1 MFACGVDSASLQN
14 IMTPKGFSRQ
24 NLPLTPRRIPQF
36 TIPPKLS
43 RSLQKSKDEDTRK
56 LLSPESPE
64 EQSPRHQ
71 PSTGS
76 PYISAKLCFTP
87 KMKLKRLQKSP
98 SEDLSDPSTCV
109 AMSLEHVGKVTTPY
123 GFRTLAAS
131 PSVNRRESLFHKQR
145 RCAERK
151 RQVDSFSSPTSSNSA
166 FNSTNKRNGS
176 AKKLQDS
183 PNDCCSPQRFKR
195 EGLELFLN
203 KPLTVLRSL
212 TPRRKNPKQ
221 KLQLWDHL

>member
-1 MFACGVDSASLQN
+1 MFACGADSASLQN

-24 NLPLTPRRIPQF
+24 NLPLTPRGIPKF
-36 TIPPKLS
+36 IIPPKLS
-43 RSLQKSKDEDTRK
+43 LSLQKSKDEDTRK

-64 EQSPRHQ
+64 EQSPRHR

-76 PYISAKLCFTP
+76 PYISAKLRFTP
-87 KMKLKRLQKSP
+87 KIKLKRLQKSA
-98 SEDLSDPSTCV
+98 SEDLSDPSTCA

-123 GFRTLAAS
+123 GFRALAAS
-131 PSVNRRESLFHKQR
+131 PSVSRRESLFHKQG

-151 RQVDSFSSPTSSNSA
+151 RPVDSLSSPMSSNLV

-176 AKKLQDS
+176 ARKVQDS
-183 PNDCCSPQRFKR
+183 PNDCCSPRRSKR

-212 TPRRKNPKQ
+212 TPKRKNPNQ
-221 KLQLWDHL
+221 KLQL